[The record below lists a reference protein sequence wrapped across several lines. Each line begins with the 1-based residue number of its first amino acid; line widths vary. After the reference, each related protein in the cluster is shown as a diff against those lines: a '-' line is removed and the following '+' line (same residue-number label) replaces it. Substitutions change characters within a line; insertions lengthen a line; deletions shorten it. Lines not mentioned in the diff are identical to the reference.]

1 MVRCCSLH
9 GEWAGCSSVA
19 LERNGDAKPLQ
30 PTVEQHQVKGKRG
43 NMASSV
49 RHSELPNSKSI
60 PFQEFIRSILCTSS
74 LRSPHITS
82 RTLRHRRPRRNRHW
96 PTRSWPSALFASS
109 RSPTKPLRPVTVQT
123 PIVSHALLT
132 TTLPTSHL
140 GICPS
145 PPHDLDMNTPTT
157 RAPTQ
162 TPHQTCSPTSS
173 SPRTIQPPSI
183 TRSKSVRRRPSR

>member
-49 RHSELPNSKSI
+49 RHSELSNSKSI

-82 RTLRHRRPRRNRHW
+82 RTLRLRRPRRNRHW
-96 PTRSWPSALFASS
+96 PTGLGHQPCLRRLAARLSLSAQSPFRPPSSLTRSSPPPSQHHISAF
-109 RSPTKPLRPVTVQT
+109 
-123 PIVSHALLT
+123 ALL
-132 TTLPTSHL
+132 
-140 GICPS
+140 
-145 PPHDLDMNTPTT
+145 PH
-157 RAPTQ
+157 
-162 TPHQTCSPTSS
+162 
-173 SPRTIQPPSI
+173 TIWI
-183 TRSKSVRRRPSR
+183 